1 MMKYQKNYNNMKNTI
16 SVDALDYVLTKK
28 YFDDILSQK
37 LSIKLF
43 GEINE
48 KLYVELFT
56 ELNLGLDPTIG
67 SILEI

>member
-1 MMKYQKNYNNMKNTI
+1 MKNTI

-67 SILEI
+67 

>member
-1 MMKYQKNYNNMKNTI
+1 MKNTI